1 MSNKPRSREKRV
13 VDKKIKVVKNQ
24 TNKDSSLFSK
34 LMSSIFGNRK

>member
-1 MSNKPRSREKRV
+1 MSNKPRSREKRI
-13 VDKKIKVVKNQ
+13 VDKKIKVVKKE